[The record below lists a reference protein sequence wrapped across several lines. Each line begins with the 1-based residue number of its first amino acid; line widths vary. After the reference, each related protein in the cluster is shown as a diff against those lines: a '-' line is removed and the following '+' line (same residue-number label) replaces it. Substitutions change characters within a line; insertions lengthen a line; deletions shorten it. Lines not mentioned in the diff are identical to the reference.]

1 MLMNLTTRKNLL
13 IILFVLVN
21 CSIVNASEIVSLQS
35 LDIKP
40 YNNALSGFEHACNC
54 DVKRLVVSEM
64 HGMDIVKKIH
74 KEKPEIILAIGIEAL
89 KRVGGI
95 ENIPVI
101 YLMVLSPE
109 SVVAGKDNITG
120 ISLYITPQ
128 RQLAVIKQALPDVS
142 SIGLLYDPA
151 RTGDFVKKA
160 RRAAAAEGIELIDNK
175 THNSKNVPAL
185 LKDMKGKIDA
195 FWMLPDLTVITP
207 ETVELLLLFSIE
219 NGIAVV
225 TFSDN
230 YLEMGALM
238 SLNIDP
244 HDIGKQAWEIVKMVL
259 SGTDV
264 KEIAMSDAR
273 KADVA
278 INLKTATKMGITLGI
293 TTREETLSKAGIIDR
308 K

>member
-1 MLMNLTTRKNLL
+1 MNLTTGKNLL
-13 IILFVLVN
+13 IILLVLVN
-21 CSIVNASEIVSLQS
+21 CSIVNASEIVSIQS

-120 ISLYITPQ
+120 IRLYITPQ

-151 RTGDFVKKA
+151 RTGNFIKQA
-160 RRAAAAEGIELIDNK
+160 RRAAAAEGIKLIDKK
-175 THNSKNVPAL
+175 THNSKNVSAL
-185 LKDMKGKIDA
+185 LKEMKGKIDA

-219 NGIAVV
+219 NGIS
-225 TFSDN
+225 FRQLPGN
-230 YLEMGALM
+230 G
-238 SLNIDP
+238 
-244 HDIGKQAWEIVKMVL
+244 
-259 SGTDV
+259 
-264 KEIAMSDAR
+264 
-273 KADVA
+273 
-278 INLKTATKMGITLGI
+278 
-293 TTREETLSKAGIIDR
+293 GIIVP
-308 K
+308 